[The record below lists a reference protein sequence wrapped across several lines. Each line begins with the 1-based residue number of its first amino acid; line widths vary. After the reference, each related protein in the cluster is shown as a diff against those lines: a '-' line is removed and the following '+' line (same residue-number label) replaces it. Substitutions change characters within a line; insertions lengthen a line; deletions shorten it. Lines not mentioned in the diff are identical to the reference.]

1 LLRNLSSSAAS
12 RLAVCGAHSDPNL
25 HVARPTGQRYIDL
38 PFGPKQDVRNN
49 PLQAGSLQGYAVL
62 ALDHGVMRPVTR
74 AIDSSVRHCGKG
86 EPSAR
91 EYSMANPIF
100 ATSGTSIFETISR
113 LSNQCDAINLGQ
125 GFPEGMEP
133 QVLVEAAIEA
143 LRTGPHQYPPMLG
156 LPGLRQAVAA
166 NAERFLG
173 IAVDW
178 EREVLVTS
186 GATEA
191 LADSFL
197 ALIEP
202 GDEVIILEPAY
213 DAYAPLIRRAGGVL
227 VPVRLAPPAWELP
240 REALQAAI
248 SARTRMIVVNNPM
261 NPIGRLFDDA
271 ELSFLADLAVAHD
284 LTIIADEVYEHLV
297 FDDKPFRSLL
307 SVPGLR
313 DRVVH
318 IGSAGKTFSVTGWK
332 VGYVIAAPDLLGPIA
347 RAHQFVTFTT
357 PPALQAAVAVGLAF
371 PDSYFSTLRQDLQA
385 RRDSLTHGLGAAG
398 FKVAKADATYFVV
411 ADIADLLP
419 QTASTEGN
427 AADFD
432 FCLRLTREARVAA
445 VPISSFFGNRDVTT
459 HIRFCFAKRTETL
472 DAAIGRLA
480 EWRDRLTRAA

>member
-1 LLRNLSSSAAS
+1 
-12 RLAVCGAHSDPNL
+12 
-25 HVARPTGQRYIDL
+25 
-38 PFGPKQDVRNN
+38 
-49 PLQAGSLQGYAVL
+49 
-62 ALDHGVMRPVTR
+62 
-74 AIDSSVRHCGKG
+74 
-86 EPSAR
+86 
-91 EYSMANPIF
+91 MANPIF

-113 LSNQCDAINLGQ
+113 LSNECDAINLGQ

-133 QVLVEAAIEA
+133 PALIDAAIDA
-143 LRTGPHQYPPMLG
+143 LRKGPHQYPPMLG
-156 LPGLRQAVAA
+156 LPALRQAVAA

-173 IAVDW
+173 LSLDW
-178 EREVLVTS
+178 AEEVLITS

-240 REALQAAI
+240 REALAAAI
-248 SARTRMIVVNNPM
+248 TARTRMIVVNNPM

-271 ELSFLADLAVAHD
+271 ELAFLSDLAVSHD
-284 LTIIADEVYEHLV
+284 LTIVADEVYEHLV
-297 FDDKPFRSLL
+297 FDGKPFRSLL

-332 VGYVIAAPDLLGPIA
+332 VGYVIASPDLLRPIA

-357 PPALQAAVAVGLAF
+357 PPAFQAAVAMGLAL
-371 PDSYFSTLRQDLQA
+371 PDNYFTTLRQDLQD
-385 RRDSLTHGLGAAG
+385 RRDRLVAGLGAAG
-398 FKVAKADATYFVV
+398 FKVARADATYFVV
-411 ADIADLLP
+411 ADVAELQPAQPRAD
-419 QTASTEGN
+419 AG
-427 AADFD
+427 AADFE

-459 HIRFCFAKRTETL
+459 HIRFCFAKRMETL
-472 DAAIGRLA
+472 DEAVRRLA
-480 EWRDRLTRAA
+480 DWRDRLIRAA